1 MIAISVIIP
10 TFHRNPELER
20 ALRSCLRQD
29 GMRPD
34 QFEIVVVD
42 NSSDGRARPVVSSL
56 AASSPVAIH
65 YHAERRPGITH
76 ARNTGVAAASGELI
90 AFLDDDGEADSRWLC
105 SLWSTYEQ
113 YHPDL
118 MWGALLPRFEGGL
131 QGWDKVFISRYTR
144 RIGAT
149 GTTPKTL
156 HGTNNSC
163 IRRAIIP
170 MPEPFPLQLGLLG
183 GGDIALFRQF
193 ASAGRKLAYCAEA
206 IIFDHIPVE
215 RISYRYLLRRSFW
228 QGQVTTYMH
237 TLPGFRSPWLLV
249 RSLVAGVVGLVQ
261 YGGIAAAQ
269 FVLGRQQDAAL
280 ASLRVARAAGRL
292 MWMRPFRKQRY
303 GITSSPPNLP
313 APAEARR

>member
-1 MIAISVIIP
+1 MIAISIIIP

-20 ALRSCLRQD
+20 ALKSCIAQE
-29 GMRPD
+29 GIAPD
-34 QFEIVVVD
+34 RFEIVVVD
-42 NSSDGRARPVVSSL
+42 NSSDGRAQPLVSSM
-56 AASSPVAIH
+56 AASSSVAIR
-65 YHAERRPGITH
+65 YFSERRPGITY
-76 ARNTGVAAASGELI
+76 ARNAGVAAATGELV
-90 AFLDDDGEADSRWLC
+90 AFLDDDGEADSRWLS
-105 SLWSTYEQ
+105 SLWSTYEAH
-113 YHPDL
+113 HPDL

-131 QGWDKVFISRYTR
+131 QGRDKLFRTRYTR

-170 MPEPFPLQLGLLG
+170 LPEPFPLQLGLVG

-193 ASAGRKLAYCAEA
+193 ASAGRKLCYSAEA
-206 IIFDHIPVE
+206 IIYDHIPVD
-215 RISYRYLLRRSFW
+215 RISYRYLLRRAFW

-237 TLPGFRSPWLLV
+237 TLPGIRNPWLIA
-249 RSLVAGVVGLVQ
+249 RSLVAGCVGLVQ
-261 YGGIAAAQ
+261 FGAITAVQ
-269 FVLGRQQDAAL
+269 FLLGKREDAAL

-303 GITSSPPNLP
+303 GIASPPRNLP
-313 APAEARR
+313 AAAEARQ

>member
-1 MIAISVIIP
+1 MIAISIIIP

-20 ALRSCLRQD
+20 ALKSCIAQE
-29 GMRPD
+29 GFAPD
-34 QFEIVVVD
+34 RFEIVVVD
-42 NSSDGRARPVVSSL
+42 NSSDGRAQPLVSSM
-56 AASSPVAIH
+56 AASSPVSIR
-65 YHAERRPGITH
+65 YFSERRPGITY
-76 ARNTGVAAASGELI
+76 ARNAGVAAATGELV
-90 AFLDDDGEADSRWLC
+90 AFLDDDGEADSRWLS
-105 SLWSTYEQ
+105 SLWSTYEAH
-113 YHPDL
+113 HPDL

-131 QGWDKVFISRYTR
+131 QGRDKLFRTRYTR

-170 MPEPFPLQLGLLG
+170 LPEPFPLQLGLVG

-193 ASAGRKLAYCAEA
+193 ASAGRKLCYSAEA
-206 IIFDHIPVE
+206 IIYDHIPVD
-215 RISYRYLLRRSFW
+215 RISYRYLLRRAFW

-237 TLPGFRSPWLLV
+237 TLPGIRNPWLIA
-249 RSLVAGVVGLVQ
+249 RSLVAGCVGLVQ
-261 YGGIAAAQ
+261 FGAITAVQ
-269 FVLGRQQDAAL
+269 FLLGKREDAAL

-303 GITSSPPNLP
+303 GIASPPRNLP
-313 APAEARR
+313 AAAEARQ